1 MTLHLGCEVASGQVE
16 AVPWIVVI
24 RDGVPFLQQGREY
37 PLLLGL
43 LVSVVGRDG
52 LEVEAALAEVSLP
65 LVDALVVEELAVQRV
80 VGVEGALLL
89 DGVAHGDD
97 GVHGV
102 CQHEPDLRHGTLRS
116 LQWIYSINFDANG
129 NTINNLFSFHS
140 HLFCLINP
148 IHDIH

>member
-1 MTLHLGCEVASGQVE
+1 MAC
-16 AVPWIVVI
+16 
-24 RDGVPFLQQGREY
+24 
-37 PLLLGL
+37 
-43 LVSVVGRDG
+43 RDG

-97 GVHGV
+97 RVHGV

-129 NTINNLFSFHS
+129 NTINTFIYLFINTFIY
-140 HLFCLINP
+140 LFINTYLF
-148 IHDIH
+148 IYLSQA

>member
-1 MTLHLGCEVASGQVE
+1 MAPGQVE
-16 AVPWIVVI
+16 AVPRVIVI

-43 LVSVVGRDG
+43 LVRVVGRDG
-52 LEVEAALAEVSLP
+52 LEVEAALAEVPLP

-97 GVHGV
+97 RVHGV

-116 LQWIYSINFDANG
+116 LQL
-129 NTINNLFSFHS
+129 TM
-140 HLFCLINP
+140 
-148 IHDIH
+148 DIFG

>member
-1 MTLHLGCEVASGQVE
+1 MVSPSSSRAEN
-16 AVPWIVVI
+16 I
-24 RDGVPFLQQGREY
+24 RFCLAC
-37 PLLLGL
+37 
-43 LVSVVGRDG
+43 RDG

-97 GVHGV
+97 RVHGV

-116 LQWIYSINFDANG
+116 LQWISINFDANG

-140 HLFCLINP
+140 HLF
-148 IHDIH
+148 